1 MWDFNQK
8 TVKIGH
14 EHNPPLKHNTCIM
27 VHIFCFRV
35 GALVWSRGCAPP
47 FTQVVKTQMLSQLPR
62 PLGCCW
68 FVVCVL
74 SRCLRL
80 AFFAFCCSQP
90 LFWGF
95 VCKVACRLRLVTL
108 VGEFALLLSPSA
120 CVYGGAWWV
129 GACGLFVVLC
139 MCGCWVMWSF
149 CCFWGCFL
157 CVFLLG
163 LLLDSGRGRAQG
175 VSFGFSRGCSNGVLL
190 VVEVVFRVGVSGSL
204 WRVLM

>member
-1 MWDFNQK
+1 MFLLGTFGISIKKQSKSD
-8 TVKIGH
+8 TTTT
-14 EHNPPLKHNTCIM
+14 PPLKHNTCIM

-90 LFWGF
+90 FWVSF
-95 VCKVACRLRLVTL
+95 ANSL
-108 VGEFALLLSPSA
+108 VGCVLSPSWGSLL
-120 CVYGGAWWV
+120 CCSPPRLVCMVGLGGWV
-129 GACGLFVVLC
+129 LV
-139 MCGCWVMWSF
+139 GC
-149 CCFWGCFL
+149 
-157 CVFLLG
+157 
-163 LLLDSGRGRAQG
+163 
-175 VSFGFSRGCSNGVLL
+175 LL
-190 VVEVVFRVGVSGSL
+190 VCVCVR
-204 WRVLM
+204 